1 MIGDKVNQ
9 GQGFGLDAWNSTINY
24 IFKIKKIRK
33 ILAGTMD
40 CNISM
45 KKIFIKS
52 GMSFEARFKRQEIL
66 VGKYFDIVYYS
77 IFNKFW
83 FF

>member
-1 MIGDKVNQ
+1 MNQ
-9 GQGFGLDAWNSTINY
+9 GQGFGFDAWNSTINY
-24 IFKIKKIRK
+24 LFKVKKIRK

-52 GMSFEARFKRQEIL
+52 GMSFEARFKRREIL
-66 VGKYFDIVYYS
+66 DGKYFDIVCYS
-77 IFNKFW
+77 IFTKF
-83 FF
+83 